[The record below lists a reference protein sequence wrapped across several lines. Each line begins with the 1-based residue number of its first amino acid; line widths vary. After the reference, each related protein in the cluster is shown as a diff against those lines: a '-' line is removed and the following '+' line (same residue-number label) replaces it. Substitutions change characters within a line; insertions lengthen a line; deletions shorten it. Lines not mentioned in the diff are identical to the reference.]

1 MLSKVQ
7 VLSLPAKESVRASVL
22 SKKYRFFRC
31 LRKNLYGPV
40 CFQMYRSN
48 GKMLYRTSVLSKVQI
63 LSLFAK
69 ESVEW
74 ALAWLWLAEVVGTT
88 AFRCCLGYSGEEHV
102 RIICVPSSSAFL
114 AVTALTAG
122 CLLATRNVVS

>member
-22 SKKYRFFRC
+22 SKKYRFFR
-31 LRKNLYGPV
+31 GPV